1 MSKGFEF
8 SYHTIVF
15 ILSFIIAVTW
25 GIIVIPLLRR
35 LKFGQTVRDDG
46 PSTHLKKT
54 GTPTIG
60 GLIFY
65 LPVLFFSILYVRNF
79 PEILALVIAFFAFGI
94 IGLTDD
100 LIKVLK
106 KSKDGLT
113 PMQKTV
119 LQFLAAAGFVLYFAV
134 VLDLGSDMILPFTGM
149 TVSIRIPPWIY
160 YPFLVLVL
168 YFISNSVN
176 LTDGVD
182 GLCGGI
188 SIFVLLFFALV
199 AKKIPNFEYAIIFN
213 AALTGGLLGFLV
225 YNLHPARVFM
235 GDTGSLALGGV
246 IAALAILMKIPWV
259 LLIAGI
265 IYILESLS
273 VIIQVAYFKRTGKRV
288 FKMSP
293 IHHHFE
299 LSGWKEVKVVYV
311 FWAITLIGCI
321 LSFLTLF

>member
-1 MSKGFEF
+1 
-8 SYHTIVF
+8 
-15 ILSFIIAVTW
+15 
-25 GIIVIPLLRR
+25 
-35 LKFGQTVRDDG
+35 
-46 PSTHLKKT
+46 
-54 GTPTIG
+54 
-60 GLIFY
+60 
-65 LPVLFFSILYVRNF
+65 
-79 PEILALVIAFFAFGI
+79 
-94 IGLTDD
+94 
-100 LIKVLK
+100 
-106 KSKDGLT
+106 
-113 PMQKTV
+113 
-119 LQFLAAAGFVLYFAV
+119 
-134 VLDLGSDMILPFTGM
+134 LDLGSDMILPFTGM